1 MNEEDAVPID
11 MRQLLAFLRPM
22 PPVLDEDTADR
33 LLTGRLDPADA
44 PPGYAGVAR
53 LLAVAAAPAAP
64 EELAGQAAAVA
75 RFAAEVESHPP
86 TPIPR
91 RTGMPSRMSSVKV
104 TAVVSVVVLSVSGV
118 AAAATGL
125 LPSPARW
132 VAEQVSS
139 TSHASSTSRGQGDP
153 GTAAPD
159 SPGLDKA
166 TTAALCQA
174 WQAGQGASNGN
185 RADSAAFRALATAAG
200 GADKVAAYCQAAAD
214 GGTATS
220 SKGQGTPTGPDAAGA
235 AKAGLCRAWQ
245 AGQGGSNGRRDD
257 SVAFRALAAAAG
269 GVDKIPAFCE
279 TTTSTSAHGQSAE
292 PHGNG
297 KGPSSPPTTLS
308 SPAAASPSASGPPS
322 STGHGGQ
329 GQGGPPTTG

>member
-11 MRQLLAFLRPM
+11 MRQLLAFLRPT

-64 EELAGQAAAVA
+64 EELAGQAAVVA
-75 RFAAEVESHPP
+75 CFAAEVESHPP
-86 TPIPR
+86 TPMPR
-91 RTGMPSRMSSVKV
+91 RARMPSKLFSVKV
-104 TAVVSVVVLSVSGV
+104 TAVVSVVVLSVSGA

-132 VAEQVSS
+132 VADQMSA

-153 GTAAPD
+153 VTGILD

-166 TTAALCQA
+166 TSAALCQA

-185 RADSAAFRALATAAG
+185 RADSSAFRALAAAAG

-214 GGTATS
+214 GGTNSSSQGQATA
-220 SKGQGTPTGPDAAGA
+220 TGPDAAGA

-245 AGQGGSNGRRDD
+245 AGQGGGNGRRDD

-279 TTTSTSAHGQSAE
+279 TTSTSAHGQ
-292 PHGNG
+292 GQ
-297 KGPSSPPTTLS
+297 GPSSPPTTVS
-308 SPAAASPSASGPPS
+308 SPVTASPPASGPPS
-322 STGHGGQ
+322 STGRGGQ